1 MKKIKWS
8 SIIIAICYIVA
19 GILFFLDEN
28 LTREIVCSWIGY
40 SLLVIGV
47 LSLISYFLHPKN
59 VSFLKNEFR
68 DGLIVITLGIMTLIR
83 KDLFIELVY
92 FVLAI
97 IIVISGYKKLQD
109 CVDACRLGFKN
120 FILYLVLAS
129 ISIVIGLIVMLD
141 PTIAIK
147 PLHRLIGGGLLYSGV
162 SDLISTIFI
171 SSKMYSYIK
180 NIEDSKVEET
190 NDIENENYDE
200 DILEE
205 NSENKTPED
214 N

>member
-109 CVDACRLGFKN
+109 CVDAWRLGFKN